1 MKNRTARFFS
11 IVMALFVMLGS
22 GGYLA
27 VTAQTP
33 EASPVASPEA
43 SPEASPVAEQHG
55 IRIEDMDLTVD
66 PGDDFYRFAN
76 GGWLD
81 RTELPGTSPAYGV
94 FDELNDKV
102 TAQLQDVVFGLEP
115 DPDTDTGKVRVVFD
129 QFVNEDER
137 NANGVE
143 PIQPIL
149 DEIEQID
156 SLESGLAF
164 QQVAQLDEL
173 GLFYVGSGAALDDAT
188 MNIAWMG
195 PAALHLPDREYYLDE
210 SEEGQAIRDAW
221 IEATTQLF
229 VIAGYEEAEA
239 AEAAEQMMAF
249 ETEIAKI
256 TTPSEAFND
265 PATYN
270 NPHTLD
276 QLQELLPAFD
286 WAGWFETLGI
296 PADVTVNV
304 TDMMWM
310 EGIAGVLEAAEPD
323 ILRTYFTSQLIWDNS
338 AYLSL
343 DIADISFGFNA
354 GVLQGVTERR
364 PIEERGIF
372 LVQDIFPDA
381 LGQAYV
387 AESFPPEAK
396 AEIEALVA
404 NIITAFGERIRNNTW
419 MSEETKEKAL
429 EKLDLMSVKVG
440 YPDTWKSYEQ
450 VEVGESL
457 FGSVHG
463 AQQLRTQEDLAKIG
477 QPVDRTEWGMAAF
490 TVNAYYNPSLNEI
503 VFPAAILQAPFFD
516 PEADLASNYGAIGF
530 VIGHEITH
538 GFDAS
543 GSNYDGYGNIVQWW
557 TEEDAAAFDALNQR
571 VIEQYS
577 EIEILPDLFINGEL
591 TVTENVADLGG
602 LQTAYDAL
610 LVAIGEDAAADH
622 PWFLTQQ
629 QRFFIAAASAWRE
642 KATDEFQAYLVG
654 VDPHSPAIARGVQ
667 PLKNMDTFYEAFDI
681 EEGDPEF
688 LPPEDRIVV
697 W

>member
-1 MKNRTARFFS
+1 MKNRTARFLYLCL
-11 IVMALFVMLGS
+11 ALLLMLGS

-27 VTAQTP
+27 ATAQT
-33 EASPVASPEA
+33 PEA
-43 SPEASPVAEQHG
+43 SPEASPVGSPEASPVAEEHG
-55 IRIEDMDLTVD
+55 IRMEDMDLTMD
-66 PGDDFYRFAN
+66 PGSDFYRFAN

-102 TAQLQDVVFGLEP
+102 TAQLQEVVADLEA
-115 DPDTDTGKVRVVFD
+115 DPTTDTGKVRVVYD
-129 QFVNEDER
+129 QFTNEDER
-137 NANGVE
+137 NANGIE

-149 DEIEQID
+149 DEIAQID
-156 SLESGLAF
+156 SIESGLAF
-164 QQVAQLDEL
+164 QEQAQLDEL
-173 GLFYVGSGAALDDAT
+173 GLFYVGSSPALDDAT
-188 MNIAWMG
+188 MNIAWIG
-195 PAALHLPDREYYLDE
+195 QAALHLPDREYYLDE

-221 IEATTQLF
+221 VDSTTQLF
-229 VIAGYEEAEA
+229 VIAGYDEAEAEA
-239 AEAAEQMMAF
+239 AANQVLAF

-256 TTPSEAFND
+256 TTPSEAYND

-270 NPHTLD
+270 NPRTLA
-276 QLQELLPAFD
+276 ELEEALPGFD

-296 PADVTVNV
+296 PADAGINIG
-304 TDMMWM
+304 DAMWLD
-310 EGIAGVLEAAEPD
+310 GIAGVLDAAEPD
-323 ILRTYFTSQLIWDNS
+323 TLRSYFTAQLIWDNS

-343 DIADISFGFNA
+343 DIADISFAFNA

-364 PIEERGIF
+364 PIEERGVF
-372 LVQDIFPDA
+372 LVQDVFPEA

-387 AESFPPEAK
+387 SESFPPEAK
-396 AEIEALVA
+396 AEIEALVD
-404 NIITAFGERIRNNTW
+404 NIITAFGERIRSSTW

-429 EKLDLMSVKVG
+429 EKLDLISVKVG
-440 YPDTWKSYEQ
+440 YPDTWKTYEQ
-450 VEVGESL
+450 VEVGDSL

-463 AQQLRTQEDLAKIG
+463 AQQLATQEDLAKIG
-477 QPVDRTEWGMAAF
+477 NPVDRDEWGIAAF
-490 TVNAYYNPSLNEI
+490 TVNAYYNPQLNEI

-516 PEADLASNYGAIGF
+516 PEADLASNYGAIGY

-557 TEEDAAAFDALNQR
+557 TEEDAAAFDELNNR

-577 EIEILPDLFINGEL
+577 AIEILPGLNINGEL

-602 LQTAYDAL
+602 VQTAYDAL

-642 KATDEFQAYLVG
+642 KATDEYLTYLVG
-654 VDPHSPAIARGVQ
+654 VDVHAPAIARGVQ
-667 PLKNMDTFYEAFDI
+667 PIKNMDTFYEAFDI
-681 EEGDPEF
+681 EEGDPEY
-688 LPPEDRIVV
+688 LPPEERIVV